1 MDSQLISQYWKDITT
16 AFPILSDNKDA
27 EPCDDVQF
35 QSIQEMIKTNKFSNF
50 VYEMVNIR
58 VREEIKSKIL
68 NEFWLYFMSDNVVDC
83 SFLKD
88 QDLMPDDYSGF
99 EKFKTA
105 TCELYGIILTYTET
119 IKRLQLLFDSEKT
132 NLRKNFLLQ
141 ICAILHST
149 LPAEYNTIIYQFY
162 RVALKVF
169 TKDDGIGD
177 KKNTSRDGVFRCNG
191 CAFEVVD
198 CKCEHILESFHLT
211 NWQLIDIG
219 LLEPLAGDV
228 IIDLIR
234 NRIETEVQD
243 ITKENFGEYQ
253 VSLLEKWIDTVVY
266 DWMRHIYKPKC
277 SNVVI
282 IDDKSLEVFMRKLKH
297 LLYESYTK
305 TRIDQLF
312 NIIIEYPDSEPAVM
326 DLSATLKKTDL
337 KSVLC
342 RKLQIALQNRLLHP
356 AVNTIDILTA
366 YTSAIKVLRKIDA
379 SGALLQE
386 VTQPIRVYL
395 RSREDTVRCVMTT
408 LTEEGNYLTDELVR
422 GENMLDDEDVYED
435 ESMADWM
442 NWKPD
447 PVDANPSPASK
458 RFRNSDIVS
467 MLVDIYGTRE
477 LFVNEYRTLLA
488 DRLLTQFTENIDKE
502 IRYLEL
508 LKLRFGE
515 SLLHS
520 CSVMLKDVYDSK
532 RINHHLY
539 SDPTSNLSTNSTN
552 SEQEFPVTAIIVSA
566 QFWPTFK
573 DDINLELPAVIK
585 KHMDNYTK
593 AFEAFKGNRTLNWKT
608 HLGIIDIDIEI
619 NNRKLKL
626 SVSPIHATILW
637 HFQDKEEWTIDE
649 LSMEMRVPAT
659 NLRRRIGFWQNQGL
673 LREKSVDTFILVE
686 DGIPTTS
693 LSGKGNRNSM
703 GGRGSEFACCEDD
716 EMESAMA
723 SAQDQREEEL
733 QVFWSYIVGM
743 LTNLDSLP
751 LDRIHQML
759 KMFATQG
766 TGVDCSLTQLRI
778 FLDDKV
784 KEHKLLFTGG
794 RYKLAK

>member
-1 MDSQLISQYWKDITT
+1 
-16 AFPILSDNKDA
+16 
-27 EPCDDVQF
+27 
-35 QSIQEMIKTNKFSNF
+35 
-50 VYEMVNIR
+50 
-58 VREEIKSKIL
+58 
-68 NEFWLYFMSDNVVDC
+68 
-83 SFLKD
+83 
-88 QDLMPDDYSGF
+88 MPEDYSGF
-99 EKFKTA
+99 EKFKTVI
-105 TCELYGIILTYTET
+105 CELYDTVQSYTE
-119 IKRLQLLFDSEKT
+119 IVNRLQLLFDTSRT
-132 NLRKNFLLQ
+132 NLKKNFYVQ
-141 ICAILHST
+141 TCAILHST
-149 LPAEYNTIIYQFY
+149 LPDDYNAIIYQFY
-162 RVALKVF
+162 RVALRVF
-169 TKDDGIGD
+169 TKDEIGE
-177 KKNTSRDGVFRCNG
+177 KKNTSREGAFRCNG
-191 CAFEVVD
+191 CAFETLECRCD
-198 CKCEHILESFHLT
+198 YILESFNLT
-211 NWQLIDIG
+211 NWQLIEIG
-219 LLEPLAGDV
+219 ILEPLAGDV

-234 NRIETEVQD
+234 QKIETEVQD
-243 ITKENFGEYQ
+243 ITKENFGEHQ
-253 VSLLEKWIDTVVY
+253 ISILEKWIDTVVY
-266 DWMRHIYKPKC
+266 DWMKHIYKPKC
-277 SNVVI
+277 STVEI
-282 IDDKSLEVFMRKLKH
+282 LKETSLEMFMRKLKH

-305 TRIDQLF
+305 TRIEQLF
-312 NIIIEYPDSEPAVM
+312 NIIIEYPDSEPAVI
-326 DLSATLKKTDL
+326 DLSATLQKTDL

-342 RKLQIALQNRLLHP
+342 EKLQSALHNRLLHP

-366 YTSAIKVLRKIDA
+366 YTSAIKVLRKIDP

-408 LTEEGNYLTDELVR
+408 LTEEGHYLTDELVR
-422 GENMLDDEDVYED
+422 SENTLDDDDGYEEENMT
-435 ESMADWM
+435 DWA
-442 NWKPD
+442 NWMPD
-447 PVDANPSPASK
+447 PVDANPSQWSK

-488 DRLLTQFTENIDKE
+488 DRLLTQFMENIDKE

-539 SDPTSNLSTNSTN
+539 SDPSSNLSTSNIKID
-552 SEQEFPVTAIIVSA
+552 QEFPVTAIIVSA

-573 DDINLELPAVIK
+573 DDLNLELPSVIQ

-593 AFEAFKGNRTLNWKT
+593 AFEAFKGNRTLNWKP
-608 HLGIIDIDIEI
+608 HLGIINIDIEI
-619 NNRKLKL
+619 NDRKFNL

-649 LSMEMRVPAT
+649 LSMKMRVPAT
-659 NLRRRIGFWQNQGL
+659 TLRRRIGFWQNQGL
-673 LREKSVDTFILVE
+673 LREKSFDTFILVE

-693 LSGKGNRNSM
+693 LSTKGNRGSI
-703 GGRGSEFACCEDD
+703 GARGSEFACCDDD

-784 KEHKLLFTGG
+784 KDHKLIFTGG